1 MNEARLGA
9 DDLGQMGREGE
20 DVVLGL
26 AFDLVDTGDVE
37 GDVTRL
43 GPDGFGGFLRDHAE
57 FRLGVAACASIS
69 NQILK
74 RVCGSQ
80 MEAISGRV

>member
-1 MNEARLGA
+1 MDEARLGA
-9 DDLGQMGREGE
+9 DDFGQMGREGD

-26 AFDLVDTGDVE
+26 AFDLVDPGDVE
-37 GDVTRL
+37 GDILALAQTVLAASL
-43 GPDGFGGFLRDHAE
+43 GMTPSSACAS
-57 FRLGVAACASIS
+57 AACASIS